1 MAKYF
6 VSSATK
12 ANIAKPGKKKKRL
25 VDITFELEPLFQKAI
40 LKFKETNKIAPQ
52 RIIIYRDSISE
63 GQNDIILRKEVPQ
76 LDQAIQKL
84 KDNGV
89 ITDSISYIYMV
100 ANKKIEQ

>member
-1 MAKYF
+1 MLDKPTMIIGIDVVHQVGKDKVQLVAFTVKMDRSMAKYF

-52 RIIIYRDSISE
+52 RIIIYRYSIS
-63 GQNDIILRKEVPQ
+63 
-76 LDQAIQKL
+76 
-84 KDNGV
+84 
-89 ITDSISYIYMV
+89 
-100 ANKKIEQ
+100 